1 MGLIGPYHTIYILVV
16 CFDAWPPGGAV
27 SNPSQVHLPTGI
39 SYAKSDRT
47 VCSGLLDV
55 QRWLWGLTLGFWR
68 PLDRE
73 GLLGT
78 RLEVY
83 VVLWAKL
90 MKHLFWAGH
99 TGAAR
104 SE

>member
-1 MGLIGPYHTIYILVV
+1 MQ
-16 CFDAWPPGGAV
+16 
-27 SNPSQVHLPTGI
+27 SQTGQ
-39 SYAKSDRT
+39 
-47 VCSGLLDV
+47 CV
-55 QRWLWGLTLGFWR
+55 QGSWTSRGWLWGLTLGFWR